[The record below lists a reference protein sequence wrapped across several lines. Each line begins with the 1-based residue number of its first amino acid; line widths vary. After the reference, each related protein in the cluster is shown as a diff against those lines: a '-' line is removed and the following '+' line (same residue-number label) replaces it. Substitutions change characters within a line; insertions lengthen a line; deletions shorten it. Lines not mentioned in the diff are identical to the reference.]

1 MSMTASTSHSA
12 ESAPSKKKERRALG
26 VACGAHVLHD
36 GYTDLI
42 YVMLPIWQGEFGL
55 GFAVLGLMKTVFS
68 GALAGFQIPSGML
81 GERFGVPLVL
91 AGGTALAGI
100 GYCLVGLSG
109 GMLSLFLALFIGGLG
124 ASPQHPLGS
133 SFIAQ
138 TFAGLRSRTALGT
151 YNFSG
156 DIGKMTLPLIASLL
170 FLVLSWR
177 NALLLLGAFGL
188 LVAAVIFII
197 APRAEHAEERPGD
210 ADMPEPAGHAHA
222 FGFPLLLSVGMI
234 DNATRAAFLTFL
246 PFVLTGKG
254 ASVQTVGLA
263 LTLVFAGGAAG
274 KLVCTFIGNGLGT
287 VATVWL
293 TETLTAVGMLA
304 ILPLPLESALVIL
317 SVIGIALNGTSSV
330 LYGSVPELVP
340 PEKRTRAFSI
350 FYTGAIGSGALA
362 PTVYGF
368 LGDAAGITVAVTVA
382 AGILLLTLPL
392 TALLGPALASAT
404 AAES

>member
-1 MSMTASTSHSA
+1 MSMTASASEPGVA
-12 ESAPSKKKERRALG
+12 RMPIRDDERRALG

-36 GYTDLI
+36 GYTDLV
-42 YVMLPIWQGEFGL
+42 YVMLPIWQSEFGL

-68 GALAGFQIPSGML
+68 GALAGFQIPSGLL
-81 GERFGVPLVL
+81 GERFGIPLVL

-100 GYCLVGLSG
+100 GYCLAGFSG

-124 ASPQHPLGS
+124 ASTQHPLGS
-133 SFIAQ
+133 SLIAQ
-138 TFAGLRSRTALGT
+138 TFAGVRSRTALGT

-188 LVAAVIFII
+188 LAAAAVLLV
-197 APRAEHAEERPGD
+197 APRAGHSETPRTEENT
-210 ADMPEPAGHAHA
+210 AAPAGRRRA

-274 KLVCTFIGNGLGT
+274 KLVCTFIGNWLGT

-293 TETLTAVGMLA
+293 TETLTAAGMLA
-304 ILPLPLESALVIL
+304 ILPLPLEAALAL
-317 SVIGIALNGTSSV
+317 LPVIGVALNGTSSV
-330 LYGSVPELVP
+330 LYGSVPELVA
-340 PEKRTRAFSI
+340 PEKRTRAFGI

-362 PTVYGF
+362 PMVYGL
-368 LGDAAGITVAVTVA
+368 LGDAAGITAAVTIA

-392 TALLGPALASAT
+392 TALLRPTLTSASG
-404 AAES
+404 